1 MLILVP
7 FMLLFLMLGLLWV
20 LAAGVLI
27 ATYIVRAPLVLE
39 KMLDHGEDHY
49 CPCFLGLKQHNAA

>member
-20 LAAGVLI
+20 LAAGVLL

-39 KMLDHGEDHY
+39 KMLDHGEDHGA
-49 CPCFLGLKQHNAA
+49 CFLGLKQHNAA